1 MEEEAAQNTPNYVE
15 KAVDMIKEVW
25 QMPYAKELIVAGIVL
40 LVAVFIIMKIRKHFA
55 PIKLFNN
62 SAGVVT
68 VTPKALNELVQS
80 VCYSM
85 GTTNRPSVK
94 IYQRRGRLCMQVAI
108 KLEMGQKLADVSATL
123 QDELTNACREHLG
136 VEKLGRIDV
145 KIKGFKG
152 ILKKSPIEDI
162 EEKKSEPEDK
172 PEEINDPFAPQNN
185 QD

>member
-1 MEEEAAQNTPNYVE
+1 MEEEAAQNTPSYLE
-15 KAVDMIKEVW
+15 RAVDMIKEVW
-25 QMPYAKELIVAGIVL
+25 QMPYAKELILAVVVL
-40 LVAVFIIMKIRKHFA
+40 LVAIFIIMKIRRRFA
-55 PIKLFNN
+55 PIRLFNN

-94 IYQRRGRLCMQVAI
+94 ICQRRGRLCMQVAI

-152 ILKKSPIEDI
+152 ILKKSPIENI
-162 EEKKSEPEDK
+162 EEKKSV
-172 PEEINDPFAPQNN
+172 PEEDEEQINDPFAPENTK
-185 QD
+185 D